1 MNNLTFSVHMWLF
14 IYLYLLLLSQL
25 LKTQKKWGSYTWVTP
40 LSDENIES
48 FDRQNWVVLKV
59 PRWCILDGALFGPF
73 SLSRTYER
81 NFCQIFLL
89 CRVKRKGIAITT
101 LPLSND
107 FSTKKLCSQERGQ
120 KELSNSK
127 TLELCKSDVPAFGSG
142 LERLELSH
150 IIVHISYYAP
160 TVDVTA
166 ENLNRLR
173 SKATDP

>member
-1 MNNLTFSVHMWLF
+1 MIQNGFQKFHGLKKTLK
-14 IYLYLLLLSQL
+14 SQ
-25 LKTQKKWGSYTWVTP
+25 
-40 LSDENIES
+40 DN
-48 FDRQNWVVLKV
+48 
-59 PRWCILDGALFGPF
+59 
-73 SLSRTYER
+73 

-101 LPLSND
+101 FPLSND

-150 IIVHISYYAP
+150 IIVHISYYAL